1 MKILVT
7 GAAGFIG
14 SHTAERL
21 CAQGHEVTGIDNFS
35 PYYSTALKEK
45 NAALL
50 LSKGVKMITGDLRNE
65 KDYEQLPPDF
75 DRIFHFAAHPGISK
89 TSSFDDYLSNNI
101 IATQKLINFAGKC
114 ASLQLFVNI
123 ATSSVYGGDATK
135 DETALPAPISDYGVT
150 KLAAEQMVMAAARN
164 NIFRACSLRLYSVY
178 GPRERPDKLFTK
190 LISCLLHDK
199 SFPLFE
205 GSMEHLRSFTY
216 VSDIVDGVISV
227 LGKEDAVNHEVINL
241 GSEIQHSTHE
251 GIQTAEMLTGKTLQT
266 EIFPPRAGDQ
276 SSTRA
281 VIAKAKR
288 ILNYAPQT
296 TLEQGLRAQADWLM
310 AGG

>member
-1 MKILVT
+1 MKVLVT

-21 CAQGHEVTGIDNFS
+21 SVQGHEVTGVDNFS
-35 PYYSTALKEK
+35 PYYSTQLKEK

-50 LSKGVKMITGDLRNE
+50 RSKGVKMISADLRNE
-65 KDYEQLPPDF
+65 NDYEQLTEDPDH
-75 DRIFHFAAHPGISK
+75 IFHFAAHPGISK
-89 TSSFDDYLSNNI
+89 TSSFEDYLSNNI
-101 IATQKLINFAGKC
+101 IATQKLINFARKC
-114 ASLQLFVNI
+114 ASLQLFTNI

-150 KLAAEQMVMAAARN
+150 KLAAEQMVLAAARN

-190 LISCLLHDK
+190 LISCLLHDQP
-199 SFPLFE
+199 FPLFE

-216 VSDIVDGVISV
+216 VSDIVDGVVSV
-227 LGKEDAVNHEVINL
+227 LGKEDAVNHEIINL
-241 GSEIQHSTHE
+241 GSEIQHSTRE
-251 GIQTAEMLTGKTLQT
+251 GIHTAEKLTGKILKT
-266 EIFPPRAGDQ
+266 EIFPARAGDQ

-281 VIAKAKR
+281 VVEKAKR
-288 ILNYAPQT
+288 ILNYIPKT
-296 TLEQGLRAQADWLM
+296 TLEQGLRAQVDWLR
-310 AGG
+310 GDR